1 MPTSSP
7 GTDRLLIHTTLAEDF
22 DDLAVTQSD
31 ADVRIALGPDTIL
44 LRNLD
49 ADDLGS
55 ADVLIA

>member
-1 MPTSSP
+1 M
-7 GTDRLLIHTTLAEDF
+7 
-22 DDLAVTQSD
+22 TQSG

-49 ADDLGS
+49 ADDLGP